1 MARAAAGVQSELD
14 VESNSAVASN
24 GSGLQISHWTW
35 IWFVLALL
43 VIIGFHIRM
52 FGHVVPPAAHFP

>member
-14 VESNSAVASN
+14 VESNSAVVG
-24 GSGLQISHWTW
+24 GSGLSISHWTW
-35 IWFVLALL
+35 IWFALALL

-52 FGHVVPPAAHFP
+52 FGHVVPPAARFP